1 MTRRLLH
8 HASRHSIAYLAL
20 VCSMLALAGASYAA
34 TKIGTNQLR
43 NGAVTEPKIKNKT
56 IDPVKWDPTYV
67 TAFVRRLANI
77 SATGQ
82 YLSGSPSG
90 ASKTEGTTPG
100 TYELTWGD
108 AFASFCSPIVTVQST
123 GGAAGFANANIVTQ
137 QNNATVV
144 FVHTYNTHG
153 TGDGRA
159 VLDRDRVPERRGRG
173 PDLPLHAAVEGGFV
187 GRRRCAGAPASLVLD
202 SRQSW
207 LAIGSVKAAGREGG

>member
-8 HASRHSIAYLAL
+8 HASRNSIAYLAL

-67 TAFVRRLANI
+67 TAFVRRFANV

-90 ASKTEGTTPG
+90 ASKAEGTTPG

-137 QNNATVV
+137 PNNATLV
-144 FVHTYNTHG
+144 FVHTYDTHG
-153 TGDGRA
+153 QATAEPFSIGI
-159 VLDRDRVPERRGRG
+159 VCPRGAG
-173 PDLPLHAAVEGGFV
+173 GAQTFPYTLP
-187 GRRRCAGAPASLVLD
+187 
-202 SRQSW
+202 
-207 LAIGSVKAAGREGG
+207 

>member
-20 VCSMLALAGASYAA
+20 VCSLLALAGASYAA

-67 TAFVRRLANI
+67 TAFVRRFANI

-90 ASKTEGTTPG
+90 ASKTEGTTAG

-123 GGAAGFANANIVTQ
+123 GGVGRVRQREHRHPAKQ
-137 QNNATVV
+137 R
-144 FVHTYNTHG
+144 HG
-153 TGDGRA
+153 RVRPHLRHPRTGDGGA
-159 VLDRDRVPERRGRG
+159 VLDRDRLPERRGRG
-173 PDLPLHAAVEGGFV
+173 PDLPVHAPVGGL
-187 GRRRCAGAPASLVLD
+187 S
-202 SRQSW
+202 
-207 LAIGSVKAAGREGG
+207 AIGEVSEGAGV